1 MNEIRC
7 PNCGMVVPIDDLTYA
22 NVVKQIRDSE
32 FERELASRQSL
43 AVQAAVSEARL
54 AWEKQTQALELQVR
68 ELMVD
73 KTRID
78 SDARIRLDLEL
89 AQVRSEYE
97 AELRGKDAEIAFYRD
112 FKARQS
118 TNAVGESVEIGRAS
132 CRERV

>member
-97 AELRGKDAEIAFYRD
+97 AELRGKDAEIPHYLSQNTPQET
-112 FKARQS
+112 QS
-118 TNAVGESVEIGRAS
+118 PELD
-132 CRERV
+132 